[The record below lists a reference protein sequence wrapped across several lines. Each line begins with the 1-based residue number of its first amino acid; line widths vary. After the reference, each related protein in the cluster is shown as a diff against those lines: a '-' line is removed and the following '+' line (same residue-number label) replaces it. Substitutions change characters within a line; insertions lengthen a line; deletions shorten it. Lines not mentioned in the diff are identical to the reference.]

1 MAIKHKGG
9 SFLIETVPAAEVF
22 TPEDLGPEQKA
33 IGETVRDFVE
43 REVKPYLPAMER
55 HEFEHNVRLIRQAA
69 ELGLTAI
76 EIPEEYG
83 GLGLDKVTAAV
94 VIENMGPSGS
104 FSVSFGAHTGIGT
117 LPIVFFGNRAQKEK
131 YLPALASAEKIAAY
145 ALTEAGSGSDALGA
159 RTTARLSE
167 DGKYWIL
174 NGTKQWI
181 TNAGFAD
188 VFVVYAKVDGDKFSA
203 FIVEKDYPGVSTGNE
218 EHKMGIRGSS
228 TRTLILEDAKVPVE
242 NLLFEVGKGHVIAFN
257 ILNIG
262 RFKLGAGCT
271 GSAKYV
277 LNIATKYAQEREQFG
292 RPIAQFPLIQQ
303 KLAEMAARSYAAE
316 SVIYRTAGLMEE
328 GLAEIDHTAEDAG
341 QQSAKAI
348 HEYAIEASINKVFGS
363 EVLDFV
369 VDEAV
374 QIHGGYGYMDEYE
387 VSTAYRDSR
396 INRIFEG
403 TNEINRMLIPGELLK
418 KALKGQLPLMQVLA
432 GLQDEL
438 LGLMPPLFEGAE
450 PLEQEKWLVEAA
462 KKITLMVSGLG
473 VQKYQQ
479 KVQEEQEFLAGV
491 ADMIAETFA
500 MESGLLRALKAI
512 ERDGVEA
519 AAMKADLATFYVHDA
534 FARLELTARNLLA
547 SISEGEEL
555 RTQLAIVRKLGRRDA
570 VNRVALGRRIAQR
583 VLEAGGYV
591 V

>member
-1 MAIKHKGG
+1 MAVRHKGG
-9 SFLIETVPAAEVF
+9 SFLIESVPAAEVF
-22 TPEDLGPEQKA
+22 TPEDLTPEQRA
-33 IGETVRDFVE
+33 IAETVRDFVA
-43 REVKPYLPAMER
+43 REVRPYLDAMER
-55 HEFEHNVRLIRQAA
+55 HEFEHNVRLLRQAA
-69 ELGLTAI
+69 ELGLTGI
-76 EIPEEYG
+76 EIPAEFG

-94 VIENMGPSGS
+94 VMENMGPAAS
-104 FSVSFGAHTGIGT
+104 FSVTFGAHTGIGT

-131 YLPALASAEKIAAY
+131 YLPALAAGEKIAAY

-188 VFVVYAKVDGDKFSA
+188 IFIVYAKVDGERFSA
-203 FIVEKDYPGVSTGNE
+203 FIVERGFPGVSTGNE
-218 EHKMGIRGSS
+218 EHKVGIRGSS
-228 TRTLILEDAKVPVE
+228 TRTLILEDARVPVE

-271 GSAKYV
+271 GSAKY
-277 LNIATKYAQEREQFG
+277 LLGIAARYAQERHQFG

-303 KLAEMAARSYAAE
+303 KLAEMAARTYAAE
-316 SVIYRTAGLMEE
+316 SVVYRTAGLLEE

-341 QQSAKAI
+341 QQSARAI
-348 HEYAIEASINKVFGS
+348 HEYAVECSINKVLGS

-374 QIHGGYGYMDEYE
+374 QIHGGYGFMEEYE
-387 VSTAYRDSR
+387 VARAWRDAR

-403 TNEINRMLIPGELLK
+403 TNEINRLLIPGELLK
-418 KALKGQLPLMQVLA
+418 KALRGQLPLMQAVM

-438 LGLMPPLFEGAE
+438 LGLMPPIFEGAE

-462 KKITLMVSGLG
+462 KKITLMVAGLG

-479 KVQEEQEFLAGV
+479 QVEREQEFLAGV
-491 ADMIAETFA
+491 ADLIIETFA
-500 MESGLLRALKAI
+500 MESSLLRALKALDR
-512 ERDGVEA
+512 EGAEA
-519 AAMKADLATFYVHDA
+519 AAAKVDLATFYLHDA
-534 FARLELTARNLLA
+534 FARVEQIARNLLA
-547 SISEGEEL
+547 SLSEGEEL
-555 RTQLAIVRKLGRRDA
+555 RTQLAILRKLGRRDPI
-570 VNRVALGRRIAQR
+570 NRVALGRRIAQR
-583 VLEAGGYV
+583 VLAAGGYAV
-591 V
+591 